1 MMPFVCPLRSFG
13 LTKRSFGHTKIRKIA
28 MIGKI
33 VGDLALQE
41 TDVIDAPRSSSDA
54 IAETLIT
61 DIKLGRQPKGVPLP
75 TERELCERFDASRP
89 TVRAALSQMQ
99 MRGYLD
105 AQPGHRPR
113 ATSPSLD
120 GILRGAADHIRDILG
135 DAEAGAHL
143 EQMRQF
149 IETGA
154 ARAAT
159 MRADTVQLAKLK
171 EALARNAAT
180 IGTPDFAATDI
191 AFHRALVSV
200 VGNPILL
207 TLHDMFVSRL
217 FADRPPV
224 VDPAANDR
232 ISHDEHRAIYT
243 AILDGDV
250 AAATNVI
257 EAHLARSLRRR
268 LKAAALETGHISAQQ
283 D

>member
-1 MMPFVCPLRSFG
+1 MRG
-13 LTKRSFGHTKIRKIA
+13 T
-28 MIGKI
+28 
-33 VGDLALQE
+33 E
-41 TDVIDAPRSSSDA
+41 TIDAPRTSSDA
-54 IAETLIT
+54 IAEALIA
-61 DIKLGRQPKGVPLP
+61 DIKLGRQPKGAPLP
-75 TERELCERFDASRP
+75 TERELSDRFDASRP

-99 MRGYLD
+99 LRGYLE

-120 GILRGAADHIRDILG
+120 SILRGAADHIRDILG

-171 EALARNAAT
+171 EALARNAET
-180 IGTPDFAATDI
+180 IGTPQFAATDI

-224 VDPAANDR
+224 ADPLGNDR
-232 ISHDEHRAIYT
+232 ISYDEHRAIYG

-250 AAATNVI
+250 AAATDVI

-268 LKAAALETGHISAQQ
+268 LKAAALEGGGATAART
-283 D
+283 

>member
-1 MMPFVCPLRSFG
+1 MPENRD
-13 LTKRSFGHTKIRKIA
+13 H
-28 MIGKI
+28 
-33 VGDLALQE
+33 DLL
-41 TDVIDAPRSSSDA
+41 DAPRNSSDA
-54 IAETLIT
+54 IAEMLIA
-61 DIKLGRQPKGVPLP
+61 DIKQGRQPKGEPLP
-75 TERELCERFDASRP
+75 TERELSDRFDASRP

-120 GILRGAADHIRDILG
+120 SVLRGAANHIRDILG

-159 MRADTVQLAKLK
+159 MRADTVHLAKLN
-171 EALARNAAT
+171 EALTRNFEA

-217 FADRPPV
+217 FADRPAVADPV
-224 VDPAANDR
+224 TNDR
-232 ISHDEHRAIYT
+232 ISHEEHRAIYA

-250 AAATNVI
+250 AAATDVM
-257 EAHLARSLRRR
+257 EGHLARSLRRR
-268 LKAAALETGHISAQQ
+268 LKAAALASA
-283 D
+283 DLAPRPE

>member
-1 MMPFVCPLRSFG
+1 MKL
-13 LTKRSFGHTKIRKIA
+13 A

-180 IGTPDFAATDI
+180 IGTPEFAATDI

-224 VDPAANDR
+224 VDQAANDR

-268 LKAAALETGHISAQQ
+268 LKAAALETGNISAQQ

>member
-1 MMPFVCPLRSFG
+1 MREN
-13 LTKRSFGHTKIRKIA
+13 K
-28 MIGKI
+28 
-33 VGDLALQE
+33 
-41 TDVIDAPRSSSDA
+41 VIDAPRNSSDA
-54 IAETLIT
+54 IAEMLIA
-61 DIKLGRQPKGVPLP
+61 DIKQGRQPKGDPLP
-75 TERELCERFDASRP
+75 TERELSERFDASRP

-120 GILRGAADHIRDILG
+120 SILRGAADHIRDILG

-154 ARAAT
+154 AREAT
-159 MRADTVQLAKLK
+159 MRADTVQLAKLN
-171 EALARNAAT
+171 EALARNA
-180 IGTPDFAATDI
+180 PATDL
-191 AFHRALVSV
+191 ACHRALVSV

-224 VDPAANDR
+224 ADPVANDR
-232 ISHDEHRAIYT
+232 ISHEEHRAIYA

-250 AAATNVI
+250 AAATDVM

-268 LKAAALETGHISAQQ
+268 LKAAALGSATKAARTE
-283 D
+283 

>member
-1 MMPFVCPLRSFG
+1 M
-13 LTKRSFGHTKIRKIA
+13 
-28 MIGKI
+28 
-33 VGDLALQE
+33 
-41 TDVIDAPRSSSDA
+41 DAPRSSSDA
-54 IAETLIT
+54 IAEALIA
-61 DIKLGRQPKGVPLP
+61 DIKEGSLPRGEPLP
-75 TERELCERFDASRP
+75 TERELSERFEASRP

-99 MRGYLD
+99 MRGYLN

-113 ATSPSLD
+113 AASPSLD
-120 GILRGAADHIRDILG
+120 SVLRGAGDHIRDVLG

-171 EALARNAAT
+171 DALDRNAEA
-180 IGTPDFAATDI
+180 IGTPGFAATDI
-191 AFHRALVSV
+191 AFHRVLVSV

-217 FADRPPV
+217 FAERPPV
-224 VDPAANDR
+224 PDAASNDR
-232 ISHDEHRAIYT
+232 ISHEEHRAIYS

-250 AAATNVI
+250 AAATNVM
-257 EAHLARSLRRR
+257 ETHLARSLRRR
-268 LKAAALETGHISAQQ
+268 LKAAAGMPATGMPATGTPATGTPEPDNAMQ

>member
-1 MMPFVCPLRSFG
+1 MVDSGNTKNWKPKLWPLGG
-13 LTKRSFGHTKIRKIA
+13 LVLR
-28 MIGKI
+28 
-33 VGDLALQE
+33 E

-54 IAETLIT
+54 IAEVLIA
-61 DIKLGRQPKGVPLP
+61 DIKAGRQPKGEPLP
-75 TERELCERFDASRP
+75 TERELSERFDASRP

-99 MRGYLD
+99 MRGYLE

-113 ATSPSLD
+113 ASSPSLD
-120 GILRGAADHIRDILG
+120 SILRGAADHIRDILG

-159 MRADTVQLAKLK
+159 MRADTVHLAKLN
-171 EALARNAAT
+171 EALTRNAEA
-180 IGTPDFAATDI
+180 IGTPDFAQTDI

-224 VDPAANDR
+224 ADPIANDR
-232 ISHDEHRAIYT
+232 ISHEEHRAIYT

-250 AAATNVI
+250 AAATDVM

-268 LKAAALETGHISAQQ
+268 LKAAALGSQAPAAPQA
-283 D
+283 